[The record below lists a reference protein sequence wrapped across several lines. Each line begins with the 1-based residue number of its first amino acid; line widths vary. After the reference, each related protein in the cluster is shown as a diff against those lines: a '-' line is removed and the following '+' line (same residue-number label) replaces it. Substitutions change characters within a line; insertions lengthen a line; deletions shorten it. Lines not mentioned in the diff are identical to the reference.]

1 MKIYGFLFL
10 LLVLSSASY
19 AAHEGSPVEG
29 AIAEIVTPEGVA
41 EANVEGAVVD
51 GGLGHIVL
59 DESSPDH
66 LIDES
71 FNVVDELVGES
82 VVDNTAFESEVEA
95 SSPDRLVD
103 ESFTVVDELVEE
115 RVVEPLENDSLMETV
130 SRGNFIS
137 NKNSKM
143 FQIVDQLEQLQQEL
157 QELRGQVEAQAHVI
171 AQFERQRAQTK
182 GGRVLEASGASP
194 DRVEGALGFDLSP
207 QVNDLSTDKPNAQF
221 SEAVIEAAQTPKQKE
236 DELIALLPEP
246 WDNLD
251 QVLDAEELDF
261 QQAYGVLRNGYTE
274 YAIDLFRD
282 FLSQYSAGQYAD
294 QAQFWLAEAYRVNQM
309 LDLADQAFETLIVKY
324 PASAQLPIALLK
336 RSYLAIEQNKID
348 EAKQFLTHVA
358 ISYPGST
365 AGHLAAKKLVE
376 LKNTP

>member
-1 MKIYGFLFL
+1 MKIYGFLSL

-19 AAHEGSPVEG
+19 AAHEGGPVGG
-29 AIAEIVTPEGVA
+29 AIAEIATHEGV
-41 EANVEGAVVD
+41 VEG
-51 GGLGHIVL
+51 GGLGRVAL
-59 DESSPDH
+59 DDTSPDH

-71 FNVVDELVGES
+71 FNVVNELVGEG
-82 VVDNTAFESEVEA
+82 VEGNAAFESKVEA
-95 SSPDRLVD
+95 SSPDHLVD
-103 ESFTVVDELVEE
+103 ESFTIVDESVEE
-115 RVVEPLENDSLMETV
+115 RAVEPLENDSLMETV
-130 SRGNFIS
+130 SRGNFAS
-137 NKNSKM
+137 DKNSKM
-143 FQIVDQLEQLQQEL
+143 FKIVDQLEQLQQEL
-157 QELRGQVEAQAHVI
+157 QELRGQVEGQAHVI

-182 GGRVLEASGASP
+182 GRRVEALGASP
-194 DRVEGALGFDLSP
+194 DRVKGTLGFDLSP
-207 QVNDLSTDKPNAQF
+207 QVNDLSTDKLSVQF
-221 SEAVIEAAQTPKQKE
+221 SEAVIEAAETPKQKE

-246 WDNLD
+246 WDSLD

-274 YAIDLFRD
+274 YAIDLFQD
-282 FLSQYSAGQYAD
+282 FLSQYPTGQYAD

-336 RSYLAIEQNKID
+336 RSYLAIDQNKID